1 MAQTGYV
8 QCFLFE
14 QHPVRGCVARLDPV
28 WQGIQAKRDDPPF
41 VRQYL
46 GEMLAAC
53 ALLSAHLKFE
63 GSLSLQLMGD
73 GPLSLL
79 VAEYRSP
86 VHLRATARFQSDLP
100 VADDADFAMLVGPN
114 ARFAVIIDQG
124 KGEPW
129 QGVVPVEAGGIA
141 ASLQAYFEQSE
152 QLKTDFLLV
161 ADAEHCAGFLL
172 QKMPDEKADE
182 SDWESLFMLA
192 ETLKPEELLRWDEME
207 LLQKLFAEEDIRLFD
222 AQPRRHV
229 CTCSREGV
237 ERMIVQLGRPEVEKM
252 LAEQGRIEVTCEFC
266 AQTHVLDRV
275 DVAGLF
281 EQGRHAA
288 PASRQ

>member
-1 MAQTGYV
+1 MSQSGYV

-14 QHPVRGCVARLDPV
+14 RHPVRGCVARLDPV
-28 WQGIQAKRDDPPF
+28 WQSVQAKRDDPPL
-41 VRQYL
+41 VQQYL

-63 GSLSLQLMGD
+63 GSLNLQLMGD

-86 VHLRATARFQSDLP
+86 GHLRATARFQADLP
-100 VADDADFAMLVGPN
+100 TDDKPDFASLVGPN

-124 KGEPW
+124 KGTPW
-129 QGVVPVEAGGIA
+129 QGVVPVHADGIA

-152 QLKTDFLLV
+152 QLKTHFLLV
-161 ADAEHCAGFLL
+161 ADKDHCAGFLL
-172 QKMPDEKADE
+172 QKMPDEQLDE

-192 ETLKPEELLRWDEME
+192 GTLKGEELLHWDEME
-207 LLQKLFAEEDIRLFD
+207 LLHKLFAEEDIRLFD
-222 AQPRRHV
+222 ARPRRHI

-237 ERMIVQLGRPEVEKM
+237 ERMIVQLGRQEAEKLLVEN
-252 LAEQGRIEVTCEFC
+252 QRIEVTCEFC
-266 AQTHVLDRV
+266 AETHVLDAV

-281 EQGRHAA
+281 EQSHAPPEA
-288 PASRQ
+288 HH